1 MPFSKDPEVDRSLRH
16 SLRDGVTYSL
26 MTGAGESYFSAFALL
41 LRANT
46 AQIGVLASLPPLI
59 ASFMQLLSV
68 GVGRLTGQRKWI
80 IVAGALVQAVSLAL
94 IALVPTFYPEQAFT
108 ALLAFAIL
116 YYAGPNLGTPQW
128 SSLMGDLVPE
138 ARRGRFFALRTRL
151 SSVSSF
157 AALLGAGLVLQL
169 FSSRGSA
176 YGGFV
181 SIFLFAM
188 LARLVSSYH
197 LARMIDPPRKR
208 ADEPEERGSLLGRL
222 RGSPLVRFSL
232 FFASMQFSVAIAGPF
247 FVVYMLRDLQFS
259 YLEWTINSAV
269 SVCFQFLT
277 LNRWGRLSDIF
288 GNRLILLTT
297 GSLLPFMPMLWVVST
312 NYFYL
317 LGVQAISGLVWAG
330 FTLSATNFLFDLTP
344 PERRATLMAYHNVL
358 AAMAVFAGAVLG
370 GWLGTR
376 LPDSITIGDLTLT
389 WSSALYGL
397 FLTSGIARMIVGVC
411 FLPSIRE
418 VRNVRP
424 MTMSGVIFRVTR
436 FRPAFGLSFDIIPF
450 RQKRDRDSGDDAE

>member
-1 MPFSKDPEVDRSLRH
+1 L
-16 SLRDGVTYSL
+16 
-26 MTGAGESYFSAFALL
+26 
-41 LRANT
+41 
-46 AQIGVLASLPPLI
+46 
-59 ASFMQLLSV
+59 
-68 GVGRLTGQRKWI
+68 
-80 IVAGALVQAVSLAL
+80 
-94 IALVPTFYPEQAFT
+94 
-108 ALLAFAIL
+108 
-116 YYAGPNLGTPQW
+116 
-128 SSLMGDLVPE
+128 GDLVPE
-138 ARRGRFFALRTRL
+138 SRRGRFFALRTQL

-169 FSSRGSA
+169 FSSRWSA

-188 LARLVSSYH
+188 LARLISAYH
-197 LARMIDPPRKR
+197 LARMIDPPRSSQEDPLP
-208 ADEPEERGSLLGRL
+208 ARGVLSRL
-222 RGSPLVRFSL
+222 RGSPLVRFSM

-247 FVVYMLRDLQFS
+247 FVVYMLRDLHFS

-297 GSLLPFMPMLWVVST
+297 GSLLPIMPMLWIVST

-317 LGVQAISGLVWAG
+317 LLVQAISGLVWAG
-330 FTLSATNFLFDLTP
+330 FTLAATNFLFDLTP

-358 AAMAVFAGAVLG
+358 AAMAVFAGALIG
-370 GWLGTR
+370 GYLGTA
-376 LPDSITIGDLTLT
+376 LPSAITLAGYELQWT
-389 WSSALYGL
+389 SALYGV
-397 FLTSGIARMIVGVC
+397 FLISGISRMIVAGS
-411 FLPSIRE
+411 FLPGLKE

-436 FRPAFGLSFDIIPF
+436 FRPAFGLMFDIVPF
-450 RQKRDRDSGDDAE
+450 RQKRGDDDEGDAP